1 MATGENPPDG
11 AMIDYTV
18 GLNFTGVLTLEI
30 LDAAGNLVCR
40 YNSNDPVPP
49 LDPRYPDPT
58 LWARPPRILSAA
70 PGHHRFLWDM
80 RYPAVPGMSTGPDA
94 DEAVPYDTPAVPSS
108 PWVMPGT
115 YSVRLIAGN
124 TTLAEPLQIKM
135 DPRVKTSAAD
145 IESQFKV
152 SQSIYADTL
161 KATAAI
167 HEIAVLREQLKA
179 RSSQAPV
186 AAAGDSIE
194 AKLQRLAGGE
204 GRGGRGGAAGPPTLN
219 SLRLQLARIEHSIQN
234 ADMAPTAAQVEAY
247 ASLGKPMQDL
257 LDQWNT
263 IKASDLKTLNNFLQ
277 ARHLPLLAL
286 DTSII
291 DHNVYDQIELG
302 DDQ

>member
-1 MATGENPPDG
+1 
-11 AMIDYTV
+11 
-18 GLNFTGVLTLEI
+18 
-30 LDAAGNLVCR
+30 
-40 YNSNDPVPP
+40 
-49 LDPRYPDPT
+49 
-58 LWARPPRILSAA
+58 
-70 PGHHRFLWDM
+70 
-80 RYPAVPGMSTGPDA
+80 MSTGPDA

-124 TTLAEPLQIKM
+124 TTLTEPLQVKM
-135 DPRVKTSAAD
+135 DPRVRTPAAD

-204 GRGGRGGAAGPPTLN
+204 GRGGGGGRGGAAGPPTLN
-219 SLRLQLARIEHSIQN
+219 SLRLQLARLEHSIQN
-234 ADMAPTAAQVEAY
+234 ADMAPTTAQVEAY
-247 ASLGKPMQDL
+247 ASLAEPMQNL
-257 LDQWNT
+257 LDQWST
-263 IKASDLKTLNNFLQ
+263 IKASDLKTLNNSLQ